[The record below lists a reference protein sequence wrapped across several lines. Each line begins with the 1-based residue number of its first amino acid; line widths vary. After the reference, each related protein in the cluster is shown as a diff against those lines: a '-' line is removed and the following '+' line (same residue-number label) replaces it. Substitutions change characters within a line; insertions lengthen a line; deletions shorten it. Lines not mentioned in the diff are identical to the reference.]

1 MEAIQRGD
9 GLENGKK
16 KSLSAIEL
24 AWRLKSRPNK
34 ELQALSYKISG
45 NPISKRANETNQV
58 IKRCNYI

>member
-1 MEAIQRGD
+1 MEAIQRRD
-9 GLENGKK
+9 GLENGKN

-24 AWRLKSRPNK
+24 AWRLKSRINK

-45 NPISKRANETNQV
+45 NPISKRVNETNQV